1 MTDEQFLAE
10 CKTSVPSPAAFPT
23 PILGSEGTLLGC
35 VHGMSLRDWFAGMAL
50 NGKLASESADFI
62 CRGNADKG
70 LTREDVMAIDCYKLA
85 DAMLKAR
92 GQ

>member
-1 MTDEQFLAE
+1 MNDEQFLAE
-10 CKTSVPSPAAFPT
+10 CKSSLSSPAAFPT

-50 NGKLASESADFI
+50 NGNLACESPDF
-62 CRGNADKG
+62 CCKPNSDKG

>member
-10 CKTSVPSPAAFPT
+10 CKSSLSSPAAFPT

-50 NGKLASESADFI
+50 QGFCAKSGRPLFDLLADGRARD
-62 CRGNADKG
+62 AY
-70 LTREDVMAIDCYKLA
+70 TVA